1 MHAQVMIENP
11 IDQVWNFLIEQ
22 LATSY
27 GSIEELEG
35 KEITMETLNFLAQRI
50 QVKQRVSKL
59 IENQS
64 IQLET
69 TSTHDLVST
78 IFELKPNEAFT
89 ILTLQEEAQASSKQ
103 YRLWNY
109 KLMALPLLRRG
120 AMRKLQERLNRMKQ
134 MIERS

>member
-1 MHAQVMIENP
+1 MHAQVMIEKP

-35 KEITMETLNFLAQRI
+35 KEITLETLNFMAQKI
-50 QVKQRVSKL
+50 QVKQRVSKM
-59 IENQS
+59 IENHS

-78 IFELKPNEAFT
+78 IFELKPNEEFT